1 MKAKHL
7 IAALLV
13 VSAFID
19 QAFALN
25 TQMFHPLIGQQ
36 NQGLTVYGSE
46 GLRKGNAQL
55 GVFVNLTDDP
65 LEFSLP
71 PDNRV
76 DQIVDEF
83 VTADLLFS
91 YGLTDWFTFHAGVP
105 LNVYSNVEPI
115 AAFQSTEDGSFG
127 DLRFSGTLSLYR
139 KWDEVDPSVKRGGF
153 ALIPFFTVPMDNT
166 DDFFGDS
173 SWTGGGL
180 IAFDRH
186 LGKRSYIGINLGAR
200 FRERERLLNLVL
212 AHQMLASGSYVYR
225 LSCKHKLDFL
235 AEIQS
240 STTFRNFYSEE
251 VTSPVEVFFGL
262 RKQSQSRHWE
272 WNLGTGRGI
281 NNGYGAPDFHVYGG
295 LSYLFFRKNAPGKHC
310 CEIVPS
316 QPAAIEEKQVVQD
329 LGSIHLEIVDSDGKP
344 VILPIRIIKNEIPI
358 VSNTTNRIKQPI
370 EVGTYTIE
378 VDHTQK
384 IVETIVVVSNEEAY
398 KKIVIPVVSPKE
410 PEAIVRYI
418 EPIYFDSNKDT
429 IKPESFAALDEV
441 YSIILEFPKIQSI
454 QIEAH
459 TDSQGSDAYNLDL
472 SNRRAESAKQYL
484 VRKGI
489 SATQIKAQGF
499 GEVRPIETNATA
511 EGRSKNRRVEFL
523 IESPDQN
530 VKIIQ
535 KK

>member
-1 MKAKHL
+1 MKSKHL
-7 IAALLV
+7 ITAVLLFC
-13 VSAFID
+13 AFVD

-25 TQMFHPLIGQQ
+25 TQMFQPVIGQS

-46 GLRKGNAQL
+46 GLRKKNAQL

-105 LNVYSNVEPI
+105 FNPYSNVEPI
-115 AAFQSTEDGSFG
+115 ANFQTTEDASFG

-139 KWDEVDPSVKRGGF
+139 KWDQIDPSVQRGGF

-166 DDFFGDS
+166 DDFFGES

-200 FRERERLLNLVL
+200 FRERERLLNLVV

-225 LSCKHKLDFL
+225 LSCKRRLDFL

-240 STTFRNFYSEE
+240 STTFRKFYSEE
-251 VTSPVEVFFGL
+251 VTSPVEAFFGL

-272 WNLGTGRGI
+272 WNVGAGRAV
-281 NNGYGAPDFHVYGG
+281 NNGFGAPDFHVYGG
-295 LSYLFFRKNAPGKHC
+295 LSYLFFGKNLPRKHC
-310 CEIVPS
+310 CEITAPTPVVV
-316 QPAAIEEKQVVQD
+316 QEEKPVVQD
-329 LGSIHLEIVDSDGKP
+329 LGSIHVEVVDSTGKP
-344 VILPIRIIKNEIPI
+344 VVLPIRIIKNEIP
-358 VSNTTNRIKQPI
+358 VVTNTTNRIKQPI
-370 EVGTYTIE
+370 EVGTYSIE
-378 VDHTQK
+378 VDHAQK
-384 IVETIVVVSNEEAY
+384 IVETIVVLSKEETY
-398 KKIVIPVVSPKE
+398 KKITIPVAAPKE
-410 PEAIVRYI
+410 PETVVRYI

-429 IKPESFAALDEV
+429 IKSESFAALDEV
-441 YSIILEFPKIQSI
+441 FSIILEFPKIQSI

-472 SNRRAESAKQYL
+472 SNRRAKAPKNTWFVKVYRPLKSKPKAL
-484 VRKGI
+484 VRFDRLKPMQPLKGD
-489 SATQIKAQGF
+489 
-499 GEVRPIETNATA
+499 P
-511 EGRSKNRRVEFL
+511 
-523 IESPDQN
+523 
-530 VKIIQ
+530 KIVALSF
-535 KK
+535 